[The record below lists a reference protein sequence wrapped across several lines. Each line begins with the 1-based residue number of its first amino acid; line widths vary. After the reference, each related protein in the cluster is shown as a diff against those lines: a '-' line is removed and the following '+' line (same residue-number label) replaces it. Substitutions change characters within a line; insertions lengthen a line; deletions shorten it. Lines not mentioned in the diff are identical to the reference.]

1 MRLPIKEDDYF
12 AREVNSAFEIVK
24 DNYLLAIKPQIEM
37 NKVNAMLGDGSVTQI
52 DCFEPQRVMVFYQQL
67 VDSLKWWVTTGIST
81 SQTEDLHRL
90 YCQFTQEVG
99 QYRMSGY
106 FGIQFHA
113 LPYYRVD
120 KRIIEIQKELA
131 QIAGEGGNTFK
142 SMASKGN
149 HIVQKELE
157 SIGYA
162 QLGFEELLEKLFEDE
177 SLVTDLE
184 KKTTTLENEFP
195 EFEEMRHKKE
205 RLFSELND
213 LLIELCQISPVSI
226 DHNKLMQGEEGVV
239 TYFDIAKVK
248 NQKTKETDSYI
259 NTKRMTKELTG
270 QVVSIFSEMANT
282 LLAVGKSI
290 GKI

>member
-12 AREVNSAFEIVK
+12 ATEVNSAFEIVK

-37 NKVNAMLGDGSVTQI
+37 KKVNAMLGDGSVAQI
-52 DCFEPQRVMVFYQQL
+52 DCFESQRVIVFYQQL
-67 VDSLKWWVTTGIST
+67 IDSLKWWVTTGISN

-99 QYRMSGY
+99 RYRMSGY

-142 SMASKGN
+142 SMASKGD

-157 SIGYA
+157 SIGFA
-162 QLGFEELLEKLFEDE
+162 QMGFEELLEKLFDDE
-177 SLVTDLE
+177 GLVADLE
-184 KKTTTLENEFP
+184 KKTTALENEFP

-213 LLIELCQISPVSI
+213 LLMELCQISPVSI

-239 TYFDIAKVK
+239 TYFDIEKVK

-259 NTKRMTKELTG
+259 NTKRMAKELTG

-290 GKI
+290 EK

>member
-37 NKVNAMLGDGSVTQI
+37 NKVNAMLADGSVTQI

-282 LLAVGKSI
+282 LLAVGRSI
-290 GKI
+290 EK

>member
-282 LLAVGKSI
+282 LLAVGRSI
-290 GKI
+290 EK

>member
-12 AREVNSAFEIVK
+12 ATEVNSAFEIVK

-37 NKVNAMLGDGSVTQI
+37 KKVNAMLGDGSVAQI
-52 DCFEPQRVMVFYQQL
+52 DCFEPQRLIVFYQQL
-67 VDSLKWWVTTGIST
+67 IDSLKWWVTTGISN

-142 SMASKGN
+142 SMASKGDY
-149 HIVQKELE
+149 IVQKELE
-157 SIGYA
+157 SIGFA
-162 QLGFEELLEKLFEDE
+162 QMGFEELLEKLFEDE
-177 SLVTDLE
+177 SLVADLE
-184 KKTTTLENEFP
+184 KKTTALEHEFP
-195 EFEEMRHKKE
+195 GFKEMRHTKE

-213 LLIELCQISPVSI
+213 LLMELCQISPVSI

-239 TYFDIAKVK
+239 TYFDIEKVK

-270 QVVSIFSEMANT
+270 QVVTILGEVANT
-282 LLAVGKSI
+282 LLVVGKSI
-290 GKI
+290 KK

>member
-24 DNYLLAIKPQIEM
+24 DNYLVAIKPQIEM
-37 NKVNAMLGDGSVTQI
+37 NKANAMLGDGSVTQI

-67 VDSLKWWVTTGIST
+67 VDSLKWWATTGIST

-90 YCQFTQEVG
+90 YCQFTREVG

-142 SMASKGN
+142 SMAGKGN

-177 SLVTDLE
+177 SLVADLE
-184 KKTTTLENEFP
+184 KKTTALESEFP

-213 LLIELCQISPVSI
+213 LLIELCQISSVSI

-239 TYFDIAKVK
+239 TYFDIEKVK

-259 NTKRMTKELTG
+259 NTKRMTKELTE

-282 LLAVGKSI
+282 LLAVGRSI
-290 GKI
+290 EK

>member
-12 AREVNSAFEIVK
+12 ATEVNSAFEIVK

-37 NKVNAMLGDGSVTQI
+37 KKVNAMLGDGSVAQI
-52 DCFEPQRVMVFYQQL
+52 DCFEAKGVMVFYQRL
-67 VDSLKWWVTTGIST
+67 IDSLKWWVTTGISN

-99 QYRMSGY
+99 RYRMSGY

-113 LPYYRVD
+113 LPYYKVD

-131 QIAGEGGNTFK
+131 QIAGEGGNTFN

-149 HIVQKELE
+149 HIVQRELE

-162 QLGFEELLEKLFEDE
+162 QMGFEELLEKLFEDE
-177 SLVTDLE
+177 SLVADLE
-184 KKTTTLENEFP
+184 KKTTLLENEFTG
-195 EFEEMRHKKE
+195 FKEMRHKKE

-213 LLIELCQISPVSI
+213 LLVELCQISPVSI
-226 DHNKLMQGEEGVV
+226 DHNKLMQGEEGAV
-239 TYFDIAKVK
+239 TYFDIEKVK

-259 NTKRMTKELTG
+259 NTKRMTKELTE
-270 QVVSIFSEMANT
+270 QVVTILGEVANT
-282 LLAVGKSI
+282 LLVVGKSI
-290 GKI
+290 KK

>member
-24 DNYLLAIKPQIEM
+24 DKYLVAIKPQIEM
-37 NKVNAMLGDGSVTQI
+37 NKANAMLGDGSVTQI

-90 YCQFTQEVG
+90 YCQFTREVG

-142 SMASKGN
+142 SMAGKGN

-177 SLVTDLE
+177 SLVADLE
-184 KKTTTLENEFP
+184 KKTTALENEFP
-195 EFEEMRHKKE
+195 EFEEMHYKKE

-213 LLIELCQISPVSI
+213 LLIELCQISSVSI

-239 TYFDIAKVK
+239 TYFDIEKVK

-259 NTKRMTKELTG
+259 NTKRMTKELTE

-290 GKI
+290 EK

>member
-37 NKVNAMLGDGSVTQI
+37 NKVNAMLADGSVTQI

-142 SMASKGN
+142 SIADKGN

-259 NTKRMTKELTG
+259 NTKRMTKELTE
-270 QVVSIFSEMANT
+270 QVVSIFSETANT
-282 LLAVGKSI
+282 LLAVGQSI
-290 GKI
+290 EK

>member
-37 NKVNAMLGDGSVTQI
+37 NKVNAMLADGSVTQI

-282 LLAVGKSI
+282 LLAVGRSI
-290 GKI
+290 KK

>member
-12 AREVNSAFEIVK
+12 ATEVNSAFEIVK

-37 NKVNAMLGDGSVTQI
+37 KKVNAMLGDGSVAQI
-52 DCFEPQRVMVFYQQL
+52 DCFEPQRVIVFYQQL
-67 VDSLKWWVTTGIST
+67 IDSLKWWVTTGISN

-142 SMASKGN
+142 SMASKGD
-149 HIVQKELE
+149 HIVQTELE
-157 SIGYA
+157 TIGYA
-162 QLGFEELLEKLFEDE
+162 QMGFEELLEKLFEDE
-177 SLVTDLE
+177 SLVADLE
-184 KKTTTLENEFP
+184 KKTTALENEFP
-195 EFEEMRHKKE
+195 GFKEMRHTKE

-213 LLIELCQISPVSI
+213 LLMELCQISPVSI

-239 TYFDIAKVK
+239 TYFDIEKVK

-270 QVVSIFSEMANT
+270 QVVTILGEVANT
-282 LLAVGKSI
+282 LLVVGKSI
-290 GKI
+290 KK

>member
-37 NKVNAMLGDGSVTQI
+37 NKVNAMLADGSVTQI

-142 SMASKGN
+142 SIADKGN

-239 TYFDIAKVK
+239 TYFDIEKVK

-259 NTKRMTKELTG
+259 NTKRMTKEMTE

-282 LLAVGKSI
+282 LLAVGQSI
-290 GKI
+290 EK

>member
-24 DNYLLAIKPQIEM
+24 DNYLVAIMPQIEM
-37 NKVNAMLGDGSVTQI
+37 NKANAMLGDGSVTQI

-90 YCQFTQEVG
+90 YCQFTREVG
-99 QYRMSGY
+99 QYRMYGY

-131 QIAGEGGNTFK
+131 RIAGEGGNTFK
-142 SMASKGN
+142 SMAGKGN
-149 HIVQKELE
+149 HIVQNELE

-177 SLVTDLE
+177 SLVADLE
-184 KKTTTLENEFP
+184 KKTTALENEFP
-195 EFEEMRHKKE
+195 EFEEMRYKKE

-213 LLIELCQISPVSI
+213 LLIELCQISSVSI

-239 TYFDIAKVK
+239 TYFDIEKVK

-259 NTKRMTKELTG
+259 NTKRMTKELTE

-290 GKI
+290 EK

>member
-81 SQTEDLHRL
+81 SQTEDLHRV

-131 QIAGEGGNTFK
+131 QIADEGGNTFK
-142 SMASKGN
+142 SMAGKGN

-157 SIGYA
+157 SIGYT

-177 SLVTDLE
+177 SLVADLE
-184 KKTTTLENEFP
+184 KKTTALENEFP
-195 EFEEMRHKKE
+195 DFEEMRHKKE

-226 DHNKLMQGEEGVV
+226 DYNKLMQGEEGVV
-239 TYFDIAKVK
+239 TYFDIEKVK

-259 NTKRMTKELTG
+259 NTKRMTKEMTE
-270 QVVSIFSEMANT
+270 QVVSIFSEMTNT
-282 LLAVGKSI
+282 LLAVGRSI
-290 GKI
+290 EK

>member
-12 AREVNSAFEIVK
+12 ATEVNSAFEIVK

-37 NKVNAMLGDGSVTQI
+37 KKVNAMLGDGSVAQI
-52 DCFEPQRVMVFYQQL
+52 DCFESQRVIVFYQQL
-67 VDSLKWWVTTGIST
+67 IDSLKWWVTTGISN

-99 QYRMSGY
+99 RYRMSGY

-142 SMASKGN
+142 SMASKGD

-157 SIGYA
+157 SIGFA
-162 QLGFEELLEKLFEDE
+162 QMGFEELLEKLFEDE
-177 SLVTDLE
+177 SLVADLE
-184 KKTTTLENEFP
+184 KKTTALENEFSG
-195 EFEEMRHKKE
+195 FKEMRHTKE

-213 LLIELCQISPVSI
+213 LLMELCQISPVSI

-239 TYFDIAKVK
+239 TYFDIEKVK

-270 QVVSIFSEMANT
+270 QVVTILGEVANT
-282 LLAVGKSI
+282 LLVVGKSI
-290 GKI
+290 KK

>member
-52 DCFEPQRVMVFYQQL
+52 DCFEPQRVTVFYQQL
-67 VDSLKWWVTTGIST
+67 IDSLKWWVTTGIST

-120 KRIIEIQKELA
+120 KRIIEIQNELA

-282 LLAVGKSI
+282 LLAVGRSI
-290 GKI
+290 EK